1 MRRFGGGRRGAFV
14 IHLAAE
20 LDAPSTHHQQVE
32 TRLVTLGPHG
42 EAAAMHGMSEV
53 VHAGGDD
60 GPATEDVR
68 ADVSAGEAAEA
79 GAGATTAGP
88 GGLPRR

>member
-32 TRLVTLGPHG
+32 TRSVTLRRHG
-42 EAAAMHGMSEV
+42 EAVAMHGMSEA
-53 VHAGGDD
+53 VHTRGDD
-60 GPATEDVR
+60 GPSTEDVR
-68 ADVSAGEAAEA
+68 A
-79 GAGATTAGP
+79 
-88 GGLPRR
+88 GGGRPIRG